1 MRLTSVLNWL
11 AVAACM
17 LPAASATAQPA
28 HAGHTVTLVV
38 PFTQDVGAVLALPAV
53 RAQLAAQ
60 GLVVQTGSSEQLGSL
75 LRADLAR
82 WRKVIADA
90 KITAD

>member
-1 MRLTSVLNWL
+1 M
-11 AVAACM
+11 
-17 LPAASATAQPA
+17 
-28 HAGHTVTLVV
+28 
-38 PFTQDVGAVLALPAV
+38 LALPAV

-60 GLVVQTGSSEQLGSL
+60 GLVVQTGSSEQLGAL

>member
-1 MRLTSVLNWL
+1 
-11 AVAACM
+11 M
-17 LPAASATAQPA
+17 LLAASATAQPA
-28 HAGHTVTLVV
+28 YAGHTVTLAVS
-38 PFTQDVGAVLALPAV
+38 FTQDVSAVLALPAV

-60 GLVVQTGSSEQLGSL
+60 GLVVQTGSSEQLGAL

>member
-1 MRLTSVLNWL
+1 M
-11 AVAACM
+11 
-17 LPAASATAQPA
+17 PE
-28 HAGHTVTLVV
+28 
-38 PFTQDVGAVLALPAV
+38 V
-53 RAQLAAQ
+53 RDQLAAQ
-60 GLVVQTGSSEQLGSL
+60 GLTIQTGTPEQLGML